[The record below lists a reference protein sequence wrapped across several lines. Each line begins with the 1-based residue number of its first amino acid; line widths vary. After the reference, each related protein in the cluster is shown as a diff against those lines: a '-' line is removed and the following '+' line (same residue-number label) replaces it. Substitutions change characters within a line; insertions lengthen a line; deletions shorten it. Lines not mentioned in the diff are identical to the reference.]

1 MNRQVVGFIGAAA
14 LGLGV
19 FMPLISMPIV
29 GTVNYF
35 NNGSGDGIFIL
46 ALALIAAVLVGI
58 KRYGWLWAVA
68 LASLGLIGY
77 AYMNI
82 SARITL
88 MKVQLELDKNPFAGL
103 VNVQMQWGWG
113 VLLLGV
119 ILLCVAAGMREPET
133 AALSEYNRS
142 STA

>member
-19 FMPLISMPIV
+19 FMPLVSMPIV
-29 GTVNYF
+29 GTINYF
-35 NNGSGDGIFIL
+35 NNGRGDGIIVLVL
-46 ALALIAAVLVGI
+46 ALVAALLVGI
-58 KRYGWLWAVA
+58 KRYGWLWIVA

-77 AYMNI
+77 SYMNV
-82 SARITL
+82 SASITL
-88 MKVQLELDKNPFAGL
+88 MKVQLELEKNPFAGL

-133 AALSEYNRS
+133 PASAEMRGAS
-142 STA
+142 SS